1 MRRLSSLLC
10 AVSLAALAPALA
22 WAEAPAADAPAA
34 DNSSTSV
41 QEVVVTAKRL
51 DAARQTIEPAL
62 GSSEYTLTKEAIQAL
77 PAGDNSTLN
86 QVVLQMP
93 GVVQDSFGQLHI
105 RDDHA
110 NIQFRID
117 NVILPEGLNVFG
129 QALTPRFA
137 QNVDLVTGALP
148 AQYGLLTAGI
158 VNITTKS
165 GFDNESQVSL
175 YGGSHDWIEPSFQL
189 SGSSGANNWFLTGSY
204 TANDL
209 GIESPDGSAN
219 PHHDRTEQYQA
230 FGFFDHIVDPQSRVS
245 VMGGISDENFQ
256 IPQAVGNHS
265 NAIGFT
271 DGNGNPLTVNG
282 VSDYLSQNL
291 NESQREVTDYGIVTY
306 EHTTDAFTGQ
316 LSLFGRYSTLNF
328 QPDVLGD
335 LLFNG
340 ISQAARKTDA
350 AFGVQAEG
358 VYHLSER
365 HTLRFGAI
373 VQFDHSTSDTASEVL
388 PVDVNGVPT
397 TDVPE
402 TIVDNGSR
410 NAQSYSAYLQDEW
423 KPFDRLTINYGL
435 RFDQVNA
442 LRDENQLS
450 PRINFVWTPTD
461 TTTVHGGYARYFT
474 PPPFELVASED
485 VVKFLGTTAQP
496 AVLQDT
502 TPYADR
508 ENYFDLGVQ
517 QKVGSHLTLGVDGY
531 LRRDKNLI
539 DEGQF
544 GAPIILTPFNYARG
558 KIQGVEFS
566 ATYNAGPFS
575 AYANF
580 AETKGQ
586 GENIVSSQFNF
597 DPGDLAY
604 IQNHYIYLDHDE
616 HYSASLGATY
626 RFEGSKVGFDAIYGS
641 GLRADGAVPN
651 GDELPGYWQVNA
663 TAQHRFNW
671 AGMGGPLDVR
681 FDVINLFD
689 KKYEIRDGTGVG
701 VGAPQWGP
709 RRGFFV
715 GVTKTF

>member
-1 MRRLSSLLC
+1 MRAFAPLLLC
-10 AVSLAALAPALA
+10 AVSAFALMPALA
-22 WAEAPAADAPAA
+22 HAEDAPADA
-34 DNSSTSV
+34 SPSKQPATV
-41 QEVVVTAKRL
+41 AEVVVTARKL
-51 DAARQTIEPAL
+51 DAARETIEPAL
-62 GSSEYTLTKEAIQAL
+62 GSSQYSLSSQAIQNL
-77 PAGDNSTLN
+77 PTGDNSTLN

-93 GVVQDSFGQLHI
+93 SVVQDSFGQLHI

-137 QNVDLVTGALP
+137 SNVNLVTGALP

-158 VNITTKS
+158 INITTKS
-165 GFDNESQVSL
+165 GYENASSVSL
-175 YGGSHDWIEPSFQL
+175 YGGSHDWIEPSFEL
-189 SGSSGANNWFLTGSY
+189 SGSSGANNWFVTGSY
-204 TANDL
+204 TANAL

-245 VMGGISDENFQ
+245 VIGGISDENFQ
-256 IPQAVGNHS
+256 IPQAVGNHA

-282 VSDYLSQNL
+282 VSDYLSQQL
-291 NESQREVTDYGIVTY
+291 NESQREVTDYGMVTY
-306 EHTTDAFTGQ
+306 EHTTEAFTGQ
-316 LSLFGRYSTLNF
+316 LSVFGRYSTLDF
-328 QPDVLGD
+328 RPDVLGD

-350 AFGVQAEG
+350 SFGVQAEG
-358 VYHLSER
+358 VYTLNPQ
-365 HTLRFGAI
+365 HTLRFGLI
-373 VQFDHSTSDTASEVL
+373 VQFDHATSDTTSEVL
-388 PVDVNGVPT
+388 PVDGNGVPT
-397 TDVPE
+397 TDIPE

-410 NAQSYSAYLQDEW
+410 NAESYSAYLQDEW
-423 KPFDRLTINYGL
+423 KPFERLTINYGL
-435 RFDQVNA
+435 RFDLVDA
-442 LRDENQLS
+442 LRNENQLS

-485 VVKFLGTTAQP
+485 VSKFVGTTAQP

-517 QKVGSHLTLGVDGY
+517 QKLSDHLTVGIDGY

-544 GAPIILTPFNYARG
+544 GAPIILTPFNYAKG

-566 ATYNAGPFS
+566 STYANGPFS

-580 AETKGQ
+580 AITKGQ
-586 GENIVSSQFNF
+586 GEDIVSSQFNF

-604 IQNHYIYLDHDE
+604 IANHFIYLDHDE
-616 HYSASLGATY
+616 HYSGSFGAT
-626 RFEGSKVGFDAIYGS
+626 FSFSGSKAGVDAIYGS

-663 TAQHRFNW
+663 TLQHRFDQ
-671 AGMGGPLDVR
+671 AFLSGPLDVR
-681 FDVINLFD
+681 LDVVNLFD
-689 KKYEIRDGTGVG
+689 AKYPIRNGTGVG

-709 RRGFFV
+709 RRGVFV
-715 GVTKTF
+715 GVTKSF

>member
-1 MRRLSSLLC
+1 MRALAPLLLC
-10 AVSLAALAPALA
+10 AVSASALTPALA
-22 WAEAPAADAPAA
+22 YADAAPDA
-34 DNSSTSV
+34 SKQSPSTV
-41 QEVVVTAKRL
+41 QEVVVTARKL

-62 GSSEYTLTKEAIQAL
+62 GSSEYGLTNQAIQAL
-77 PAGDNSTLN
+77 PEGDNSTLN
-86 QVVLQMP
+86 QVILQMP
-93 GVVQDSFGQLHI
+93 SVVQDSFGQLHI

-158 VNITTKS
+158 VNISTKS

-175 YGGSHDWIEPSFQL
+175 YGGSHNWIEPSFEL

-204 TANDL
+204 TANGL

-219 PHHDRTEQYQA
+219 PHHDNTEQYQA
-230 FGFFDHIVDPQSRVS
+230 FGFFDHIIDPQSRIS

-265 NAIGFT
+265 NVIGFT

-291 NESQREVTDYGIVTY
+291 NETQREVTDYGMVTY

-316 LSLFGRYSTLNF
+316 LSLFGRYSTLDF
-328 QPDVLGD
+328 HPDVLGD

-340 ISQAARKTDA
+340 ISQAASKTDT

-358 VYHLSER
+358 VYTLNPQ

-373 VQFDHSTSDTASEVL
+373 VQFDHSTSDTTSEVL
-388 PVDVNGVPT
+388 PVDANGVPT
-397 TDVPE
+397 TDIPE
-402 TIVDNGSR
+402 SIVDNGSR
-410 NAQSYSAYLQDEW
+410 NAESYSAYLQDEW
-423 KPFDRLTINYGL
+423 KPFERLTINYGL
-435 RFDQVNA
+435 RFDLVDA
-442 LRDENQLS
+442 LRNENQLS

-485 VVKFLGTTAQP
+485 VSKFVGTTAQP

-517 QKVGSHLTLGVDGY
+517 QKLGDHLTLGVDGY

-544 GAPIILTPFNYARG
+544 GAPIILTPFNYAKGR
-558 KIQGVEFS
+558 IQGVEFS
-566 ATYNAGPFS
+566 STYNSGPFS

-580 AETKGQ
+580 AMTKGQ
-586 GENIVSSQFNF
+586 GEDIVSSQFNF

-604 IQNHYIYLDHDE
+604 IQNHFIYLDHDE
-616 HYSASLGATY
+616 HYSGSLGATY
-626 RFEGSKVGFDAIYGS
+626 RFEGSKIGFDALYGS

-663 TAQHRFNW
+663 TLQHRFDW
-671 AGMGGPLDVR
+671 AQLGGPLDVR

-689 KKYEIRDGTGVG
+689 KKYEIRNGTGVG

-709 RRGFFV
+709 RRGFFA